1 MRSVADIPADAIAR
15 IAMANNFSGVIS
27 VAPLVGGASV
37 EAAFGLADRAN
48 RILNAIETRFAM
60 ASGCKGFTATAIWLL
75 IEAGRLTLETRLSD
89 CVTSRQFHF
98 GSAITIGQLLNHTSG
113 APDYFSE
120 EIESDYGALWRERPC
135 YSMRSTRDFLPLFEG
150 QPMKAP
156 PGQGFL
162 YNNAGFIL
170 LGLVVEELTG
180 QDFRAFVAERIFR
193 PCGMMRSGYFAMDAL
208 PENCAQGYLSPDPAD
223 YRTNIYSVPVI
234 GGPDGGAFTTVG
246 DLRRFWASLLSG
258 RLLASAT
265 VERLISPSVRVS
277 DEYDDLHYGY
287 GVWLRQTKEG
297 WIVSL
302 EGGDPG
308 VALESLVWIDH
319 GIVVTALSNV
329 TGSAAEVSNAL
340 AELLTGHRLRQGASS

>member
-1 MRSVADIPADAIAR
+1 MRSIADIPADAIAR

-27 VAPLVGGASV
+27 VAPLAGGTSV

-48 RILNAIETRFAM
+48 RIPNATETRFAM
-60 ASGCKGFTATAIWLL
+60 ASGCKGFTAAAIWML
-75 IEAGRLTLETRLSD
+75 IEAERIALDTRLSE
-89 CVTSRQFHF
+89 CVASRQFHF
-98 GSAITIGQLLNHTSG
+98 GDKVTIGQLLNHTSG
-113 APDYFSE
+113 IPDYFSE
-120 EIESDYGALWRERPC
+120 EIESDYAALWRERPC
-135 YSMRSTRDFLPLFEG
+135 YGMKTVQDFLPLFEG

-180 QDFRAFVAERIFR
+180 QDFRTFVAERILG
-193 PCGMMRSGYFAMDAL
+193 PCDMTRSGYFAMDAL
-208 PENCAQGYLSPDPAD
+208 PEKCARGYLSPDPAD
-223 YRTNIYSVPVI
+223 YHTNIYAVPAI
-234 GGPDGGAFTTVG
+234 GGPDGGAFTTAG

-258 RLLASAT
+258 RLLAPTT
-265 VERLISPSVRVS
+265 VERLISAPVRVS
-277 DEYDDLHYGY
+277 DDYDDLYYGY
-287 GVWLRQTKEG
+287 GVWLRQSKEG

-319 GIVVTALSNV
+319 GIVATVLSNV

-340 AELLTGHRLRQGASS
+340 AELLTGHRLY